1 MLFYST
7 EIGKKA
13 IVRQLQPH
21 VHLDGQLSLSLCVCV
36 SLSLSLPVS
45 LSLCLSLPVSLS
57 LSLSL
62 SLCLSVSLSL
72 PVSLSLSLRLS
83 LSPILFP
90 FLPHLPSVADPLL
103 CESLSQF
110 VSFMIQVSPSSG
122 DRPVLGYPVTPS
134 SSSAGRVYPWYIVPA
149 MSRLEEIQPLVG
161 DQNKKK

>member
-21 VHLDGQLSLSLCVCV
+21 VHLDGQLSLSLC
-36 SLSLSLPVS
+36 
-45 LSLCLSLPVSLS
+45 LCLSLPSLS
-57 LSLSL
+57 
-62 SLCLSVSLSL
+62 
-72 PVSLSLSLRLS
+72 
-83 LSPILFP
+83 
-90 FLPHLPSVADPLL
+90 PHLPSVADPLL

>member
-21 VHLDGQLSLSLCVCV
+21 VHLDGQLSLSLCP
-36 SLSLSLPVS
+36 SSH
-45 LSLCLSLPVSLS
+45 
-57 LSLSL
+57 
-62 SLCLSVSLSL
+62 
-72 PVSLSLSLRLS
+72 R
-83 LSPILFP
+83 
-90 FLPHLPSVADPLL
+90 PSVADPLL